1 MVDLLELAQSIR
13 VEVPLA
19 SEQVELSQERR
30 GLIRQQLAPDLGGLD
45 VAPQTD
51 TTSVTSGISSRRRP
65 SMPIFSVAV
74 EDGQPL
80 HEPCMCR

>member
-1 MVDLLELAQSIR
+1 VVDLLELAQGIR

-19 SEQVELSQERR
+19 REQVQLTQERR
-30 GLIRQQLAPDLGGLD
+30 GLIRQQLAPDLGSLD

-51 TTSVTSGISSRRRP
+51 TTSTTSGITSRSRP

-74 EDGQPL
+74 EDGQPA

>member
-1 MVDLLELAQSIR
+1 MVDLLELAQGIR

-19 SEQVELSQERR
+19 REQVQLAQERR
-30 GLIRQQLAPDLGGLD
+30 GLVRQQLAPDLGGFD

-51 TTSVTSGISSRRRP
+51 TTSVTSGISSLSRL

-74 EDGQPL
+74 EDGHPL
-80 HEPCMCR
+80 HEPCIFR

>member
-1 MVDLLELAQSIR
+1 VVDLLELAQSIR

-19 SEQVELSQERR
+19 REQVQLTQERR
-30 GLIRQQLAPDLGGLD
+30 GLIRQQLAPDLRGFD

-51 TTSVTSGISSRRRP
+51 TTSTTSGITSRSRL

-74 EDGQPL
+74 EDGQPA

>member
-1 MVDLLELAQSIR
+1 MVDLLELAQRIR

-19 SEQVELSQERR
+19 REQVQLSQQRR
-30 GLIRQQLAPDLGGLD
+30 GLVRQQLSPDLRGLD

-51 TTSVTSGISSRRRP
+51 TTSTTSGITSRRRL

-74 EDGQPL
+74 DDGQPL
-80 HEPCMCR
+80 HEPFMCR

>member
-1 MVDLLELAQSIR
+1 MVDLLELAQGIR

-19 SEQVELSQERR
+19 REQVQLAQERR
-30 GLIRQQLAPDLGGLD
+30 GLVRQQLAPDLRGLD

-51 TTSVTSGISSRRRP
+51 TTSVTSGMSSRRRP

-74 EDGQPL
+74 EDGHPA

>member
-1 MVDLLELAQSIR
+1 MVDLLELAQGIR

-19 SEQVELSQERR
+19 REQVQLTQERR
-30 GLIRQQLAPDLGGLD
+30 GLVRQQLAPDLGSLD

-51 TTSVTSGISSRRRP
+51 TTSDTSGISSRSRP

-80 HEPCMCR
+80 HEPCI